1 MNNSLHTTIPPEL
14 EYYPEMTP
22 EEEMDDYIRTFDN
35 VPDEN
40 ELYEIDLFRVYNCID
55 STFHETGYEV
65 HTSSRPINGNPFK
78 CTYGFETP
86 KTEVEYLTNVLDRL
100 GVEYTVKFGAF
111 KNADGRLTNKRFAF
125 VELKNGISDYYKI
138 YSKTDEI
145 PYLCGDVVL

>member
-1 MNNSLHTTIPPEL
+1 MNNSLYTTIPPEL
-14 EYYPEMTP
+14 EYLPEMTP
-22 EEEMDDYIRTFDN
+22 EEEMDDYIHTFDS

-40 ELYEIDLFRVYNCID
+40 KLYEIDLFRIYNGID
-55 STFHETGYEV
+55 AAFLEAGYEV
-65 HTSSRPINGNPFK
+65 TNSSRPVEGNPFQ
-78 CTYGFETP
+78 CIYGFETP
-86 KTEVEYLTNVLDRL
+86 KNELKYLTYVLDRL
-100 GVEYTVKFGAF
+100 GVEYTVKSGAF

>member
-1 MNNSLHTTIPPEL
+1 MNNSLYTTIPPEL
-14 EYYPEMTP
+14 EYLPEMTP
-22 EEEMDDYIRTFDN
+22 EEEMDDYIHTFDS

-40 ELYEIDLFRVYNCID
+40 KLYEIDLFRIYNGID
-55 STFHETGYEV
+55 DAFLEAGYEV
-65 HTSSRPINGNPFK
+65 TTSSRPVEGNPFK
-78 CTYGFETP
+78 CIYGFETP
-86 KTEVEYLTNVLDRL
+86 KNELKYLTYVLDRL
-100 GVEYTVKFGAF
+100 GVEYTVKSGAF